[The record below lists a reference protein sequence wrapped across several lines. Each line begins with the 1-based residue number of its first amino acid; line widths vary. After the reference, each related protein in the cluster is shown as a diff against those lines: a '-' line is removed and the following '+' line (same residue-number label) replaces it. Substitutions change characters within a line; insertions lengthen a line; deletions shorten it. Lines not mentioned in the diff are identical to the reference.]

1 MASKRKLDGEVCD
14 QNEHNI
20 MCLREFYERNPDS
33 SSPRDRFEMTRLYR
47 TNQEMADFVRESVAI
62 MRMQQAEIERL
73 NGIIARL
80 HTR

>member
-1 MASKRKLDGEVCD
+1 
-14 QNEHNI
+14 
-20 MCLREFYERNPDS
+20 
-33 SSPRDRFEMTRLYR
+33 MTRLYR